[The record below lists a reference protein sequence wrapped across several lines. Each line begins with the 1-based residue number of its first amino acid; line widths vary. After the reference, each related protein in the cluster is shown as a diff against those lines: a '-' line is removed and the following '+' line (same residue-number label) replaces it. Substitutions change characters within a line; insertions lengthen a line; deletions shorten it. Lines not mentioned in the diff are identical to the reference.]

1 MDWLSREASHRDNGD
16 EDIRLEVEQLAR
28 TLDRM
33 GVTGRRR
40 LAQIVGA
47 HYWYKGEFDRA
58 IGVALAEGKIRE
70 VDHSSPEGDTL
81 YGPPE
86 DSDTDSGVT

>member
-1 MDWLSREASHRDNGD
+1 MDWLSRDSSRHGTD

-33 GVTGRRR
+33 GVTERRR

-58 IGVALAEGKIRE
+58 VGIALAEGKIQE
-70 VDHSSPEGDTL
+70 VEGDTTGSGTFYASL
-81 YGPPE
+81 GNAPS
-86 DSDTDSGVT
+86 DSDET

>member
-1 MDWLSREASHRDNGD
+1 MDWLSREASPRRGAD

-28 TLDRM
+28 TLERM
-33 GVTGRRR
+33 GVTERRR

-58 IGVALAEGKIRE
+58 VGVALAEGKIQE
-70 VDHSSPEGDTL
+70 VEGDTPENGTF
-81 YGPPE
+81 YAPPE
-86 DSDTDSGVT
+86 NGSPGSGET

>member
-1 MDWLSREASHRDNGD
+1 MDWSSRESSRRGTD

-33 GVTGRRR
+33 GVTERRR

-58 IGVALAEGKIRE
+58 VGVALAEGRIQE
-70 VDHSSPEGDTL
+70 VEGDTAGNGTF
-81 YGPPE
+81 YAPTGNGPY
-86 DSDTDSGVT
+86 DSGEM